1 MITEQ
6 TRKESYEKIKPRKFT
21 RYMQILE
28 VLGNK
33 KMTARE
39 IEKEMLRMGFVKSF
53 DMNHVRPRL
62 NELENK
68 FYEVIEEEKRYDFET
83 NVSVTVYRKTTEQE
97 KMELENNAHIPQI
110 H

>member
-6 TRKESYEKIKPRKFT
+6 TRKESYEKMRPRKFT

-28 VLGNK
+28 VLGDK
-33 KMTARE
+33 WMTARE
-39 IEKEMLRMGFVKSF
+39 IEKEMLKRGFVKSF

-68 FYEVIEEEKRYDFET
+68 YYEVIEEEKRYDFET
-83 NVSVTVYRKTTEQE
+83 NVSVTVYRKRTEQE
-97 KMELENNAHIPQI
+97 TMELENNAHIPQI
-110 H
+110 D